1 MLYSAKILEPSTHFA
16 FTSIKSLSIQV
27 FLFGE
32 KYLHVRKLSAEEA
45 TQQSEHTPTMSIEET
60 FLSNKP
66 KHTLAKENV
75 VLQKEITESQKMVDI
90 LKSHIAAISS
100 SNGFIT
106 EDEIFQDVKSRTS
119 RTSCDKSS
127 SCPTCDER
135 KSMEMVR
142 NPLIY
147 SSLQWEKM

>member
-1 MLYSAKILEPSTHFA
+1 MLYSVRILEPSTHFA
-16 FTSIKSLSIQV
+16 FTLMKSLSIQV
-27 FLFGE
+27 LLFGE
-32 KYLHVRKLSAEEA
+32 KYLHLRKLSAEEA
-45 TQQSEHTPTMSIEET
+45 TQQSEHATTMSIEET

-66 KHTLAKENV
+66 RHSLAKENV
-75 VLQKEITESQKMVDI
+75 ILQKEIPESQKMVDM
-90 LKSHIAAISS
+90 LKSHIAAMSS
-100 SNGFIT
+100 SNDFIT
-106 EDEIFQDVKSRTS
+106 EDRTSLDGKFRTS
-119 RTSCDKSS
+119 RPSCDKSS